1 MAVTLYLIQ
10 LAATGVMAGL
20 ILFVGV
26 VHYPLF
32 SSVGEDAFAA
42 YEARHQRLTTLV
54 VMPTMLAELA
64 TAIAALFLRPDWLPS
79 GIAMTGLVM
88 LVLIWASTFFV
99 QVPLHTRL
107 SRGFAASHH
116 RALVVSNIARMI
128 LWPARFVLLLYPLA
142 AELD

>member
-1 MAVTLYLIQ
+1 MAVTLYLVQ
-10 LAATGVMAGL
+10 LAATGLMAGL

-32 SSVGEDAFAA
+32 SSVGQDAFAA

-54 VMPTMLAELA
+54 VMPTMLTEL
-64 TAIAALFLRPDWLPS
+64 TMAIAALWLRPSWFSPTLA
-79 GIAMTGLVM
+79 IAGLTM
-88 LVLIWASTFFV
+88 LAAIWASTFFV

-116 RALVVSNIARMI
+116 RALVVTNVARMI
-128 LWPARFVLLLYPLA
+128 LWPARLVLLLYPLA